1 LRHRCPIFN
10 KYVICASGF
19 QADIKI
25 QLRKLVESQG
35 DKMSRNILG
44 TTNSNDHAPPM
55 SSSQPKKQK
64 SAKVFSADAG
74 YNEKIASID
83 TTDESKMSSW

>member
-1 LRHRCPIFN
+1 MKNIRYSN
-10 KYVICASGF
+10 KINPQVVDD
-19 QADIKI
+19 QNQNTKI
-25 QLRKLVESQG
+25 QG
-35 DKMSRNILG
+35 DKMNRNILG

-64 SAKVFSADAG
+64 SAKVFSPDAG